1 MRENGGVGSKVLG
14 QVSSFKE
21 LLPPPVKVSASGVL
35 SKCPI
40 PGCEFRKVPSVPS
53 EYSEA
58 V

>member
-1 MRENGGVGSKVLG
+1 MWENGGVGSEVLG
-14 QVSSFKE
+14 PGEQFHE

-35 SKCPI
+35 SKCLI
-40 PGCEFRKVPSVPS
+40 HGCEFLKVPSVPS